1 MTHPNQLYWFTLR
14 GAEIWQNHVILI
26 ARDVYLP
33 QWYLYTAS
41 LLNRGRNLETRWKL
55 NSQNM
60 LVPIMPI
67 RWHIVFLWNLNSQ
80 CLPIQYEQAK
90 SLSP

>member
-1 MTHPNQLYWFTLR
+1 L
-14 GAEIWQNHVILI
+14 ADHVILI

-41 LLNRGRNLETRWKL
+41 LLNRGRNLGTWWNL

-67 RWHIVFLWNLNSQ
+67 R
-80 CLPIQYEQAK
+80 
-90 SLSP
+90 